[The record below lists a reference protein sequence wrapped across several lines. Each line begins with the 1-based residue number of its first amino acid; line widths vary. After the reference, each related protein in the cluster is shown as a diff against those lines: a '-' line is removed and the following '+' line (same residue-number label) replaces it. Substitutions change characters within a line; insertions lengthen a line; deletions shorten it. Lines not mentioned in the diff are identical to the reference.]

1 MQVEKL
7 REAAHAFRVAAIA
20 LEEVA
25 NSLVEHE
32 TVINELTSRAD
43 KNEMIRKQLYEVLKN
58 AEEY

>member
-7 REAAHAFRVAAIA
+7 REAANAFRIAAAA

-25 NSLVEHE
+25 NSLVDHE
-32 TVINELTSRAD
+32 TAIHELTSRAD
-43 KNEMIRKQLYEVLKN
+43 KNETIRKQLYEVLKN

>member
-7 REAAHAFRVAAIA
+7 REAANAFRIAASA

-32 TVINELTSRAD
+32 TIINEITSRVD
-43 KNEMIRKQLYEVLKN
+43 KNEAIRKQLYEVLKN